1 MKNILNIVAKC
12 QRNGLHLSVNDS
24 GTDLKIKGN
33 IKNLTNTE
41 IEEIRQYKP
50 AIIQFLRSIQQS
62 TRPIIAVPEQPDYSL
77 SPAQRRLWILSQAGE
92 SNAAYN
98 MNGVYVFT
106 GAIDI
111 AALEQAF
118 EKLLERHHSLRTVF
132 RENVTGEARQVIL
145 PTGAYRFTI
154 HQQDLSLLP
163 DNEQYVKEQID
174 QDLRTP
180 FNLSTGLLLRA
191 ALYQVANS
199 RWIFSYT
206 MHHIISDGWS
216 MGILIRELTLM
227 YNSIVKKEELPL
239 QPLHIQYRDYAAW
252 KQQII
257 ADTFKKDKLYWQ
269 EQFSG
274 DLPVLSLPSDKPR
287 PAVKTFNG
295 QSYKWIIN
303 AEHSQALKALCREE
317 GATLFMGLM
326 AMVNT
331 LLYRYSGQ
339 QDIITGSPVAG
350 RDHHELEDQIG
361 FYVNTLAI
369 RNRFNA
375 TNSFVELLASV
386 KNTVL
391 QAYEHQH
398 YPFEELVEA
407 VTTQRDGSRNPL
419 FDVWVVLHNI
429 HSGPGQQQIS
439 LENFEATEYTPLQGV
454 TARYD
459 LSFSFQEVTTGIAA
473 ELVYNTDLYTAPWIG
488 RLAGH
493 FDTLFGDILKNPQK
507 KIPLLNLLP
516 VHEQQEL
523 LAGFNPVPATAP
535 PAKTIVDLFEE
546 QVAKTPD
553 DPAVVFENTVL
564 SYAALN
570 AKANQLAGHLRS
582 HYHIQP
588 NDLVAIKLE
597 RSEKM
602 IIAILGIMKSG
613 GAYVPIDLEYPHE
626 RVDFMI
632 EDSACKAVVDESLLL
647 TALQQKN
654 NSNLPAVNQPA
665 DMAYVIYTSGS
676 TGKPKGVMIGHA
688 ALVDYYY
695 GLLQVTNIQE
705 CRSFGIYS
713 TIAADL
719 GNTVIYA
726 SLLSGGALHILP
738 ISGVPA
744 TPSKKTPVPD
754 CIKIVPSH
762 WKALQS
768 QQSPCIPAKT
778 LIFGGERLSPDVIEI
793 IGKKYPGLVVYNH
806 YGPTETTIGKL
817 IDRVNIETPGSN
829 IPLGKPFGN
838 NRVYILNEYQQLMPK
853 GVAGEICIGGKGL
866 ARGYLNRPELTA
878 EKFVADPFQ
887 PGECIYRTGDTGR
900 WTDEGKIE
908 FLGRK
913 DAQVKI
919 RGYRIEPG
927 EVETALAA
935 CSGIAQAVVM
945 ATPDEKNELQL
956 VAWITTNAPV
966 DPSQLRTELIR
977 HIPAYMAPAHI
988 IPLAQFPV
996 TRNGKIDRAA
1006 LEIPGVTRTSQQLP
1020 VATPE
1025 TDIEKKLAAIWSE
1038 CLEIGIEKIGR
1049 NNSFLDL
1056 GGHSLKA
1063 IKVMLKIY
1071 EQFQIKIDLAIF
1083 FNAVT
1088 IESLGQQIENRLWV
1102 QKAPAIHT
1110 KNSSIIL

>member
-1 MKNILNIVAKC
+1 MKNILSVVAKC
-12 QRNGLHLSVNDS
+12 QRNGIHLSVNDS

-33 IKNLTNTE
+33 IKRLTDTE
-41 IEEIRQYKP
+41 IEEIRQHKP
-50 AIIQFLRSIQQS
+50 AIIQFLRSVQQS
-62 TRPIIAVPEQPDYSL
+62 WHAITAIPEQPDYSL
-77 SPAQRRLWILSQAGE
+77 SPSQRRLWILSQAGD

-118 EKLLERHHSLRTVF
+118 ERLMERHHSLRTVF
-132 RENVTGEARQVIL
+132 RENETGEARQVIL
-145 PTGAYRFTI
+145 PVGAYQFTI
-154 HQQDLSLLP
+154 HQHNVSTQP
-163 DNEQYVKEQID
+163 DKEQYIKEQID

-180 FNLSTGLLLRA
+180 FNLSAGPLLRA
-191 ALYQVANS
+191 ALYQVAVN

-216 MGILIRELTLM
+216 MGILIRELTQV
-227 YNSIVKKEELPL
+227 YNSIVNKEELPL
-239 QPLHIQYRDYAAW
+239 QPLRIQYRDYAAW
-252 KQQII
+252 KQQTI
-257 ADTFKKDKLYWQ
+257 ADTFNNDKQYWQ

-274 DLPVLSLPSDKPR
+274 ELPVLSLPSDKTR
-287 PAVKTFNG
+287 PAVKTYNG

-303 AEHSQALKALCREE
+303 AEHSRALNALCREE

-326 AMVNT
+326 ALVNT

-350 RDHHELEDQIG
+350 RDHPELEDQIG

-369 RNRFNA
+369 RNRFDA
-375 TNSFVELLASV
+375 TNSFVDLLASV

-398 YPFEELVEA
+398 YPFEELVDA
-407 VTTQRDGSRNPL
+407 VTTQRDRSRNPL

-429 HSGPGQQQIS
+429 HSGPWQQQIS
-439 LENFEATEYTPLQGV
+439 LENFEAVEYTQLQGV

-459 LSFSFQEVTTGIAA
+459 LSFSFQTVANGMAV
-473 ELVYNTDLYTAPWIG
+473 ELVYNTDLYTTSWIK

-493 FDTLFGDILKNPQK
+493 FDILLGDILKDPQK
-507 KIPLLNLLP
+507 KIPLLALLP
-516 VHEQQEL
+516 AQEEQEL
-523 LAGFNPVPATAP
+523 LAGFNPVPAVTP
-535 PAKTIVDLFEE
+535 PAKTIIELFEE
-546 QVAKTPD
+546 QVTKTPD
-553 DPAVVFENTVL
+553 EPAVVFENTVL
-564 SYAALN
+564 TYATLN

-588 NDLVAIKLE
+588 DDLVAIKLE

-602 IIAILGIMKSG
+602 IIAILGILKSG
-613 GAYVPIDLEYPHE
+613 GAYVPIDLEYPQE
-626 RVDFMI
+626 RADFMVA
-632 EDSACKAVVDESLLL
+632 DSACKAVVDESLLN
-647 TALQQKN
+647 ASQQMPHN
-654 NSNLPAVNQPA
+654 NLSLVNQPA
-665 DMAYVIYTSGS
+665 DLAYVIYTSGS

-695 GLLQVTNIQE
+695 GLLQVTNLRE

-738 ISGVPA
+738 VSGVPA
-744 TPSKKTPVPD
+744 ASSAKIPMPD

-768 QQSPCIPAKT
+768 QQALCTPAKT
-778 LIFGGERLSPDVIEI
+778 LLFGGERLSPDVIEI

-817 IDRVNIETPGSN
+817 IDRVNIETPGLH

-838 NRVYILNEYQQLMPK
+838 NRVYILNEHQQLVPK

-887 PGECIYRTGDTGR
+887 PGERIYRTGDTGR
-900 WTDEGKIE
+900 WTNEGKIE
-908 FLGRK
+908 FLGRR

-935 CSGIAQAVVM
+935 CSGITQAIVM
-945 ATPDEKNELQL
+945 AIPDKKNELQL
-956 VAWITTNAPV
+956 VAWVTTNAHV
-966 DPSQLRTELIR
+966 DPSQLRTELTR

-988 IPLAQFPV
+988 IPLHQFPV

-1006 LEIPGVTRTSQQLP
+1006 LEIPGVTGNSQQSP
-1020 VATPE
+1020 VAAPE

-1038 CLEIGIEKIGR
+1038 CLEIGIEKIGKK
-1049 NNSFLDL
+1049 NSFLDL

-1088 IESLGQQIENRLWV
+1088 IESLGQQIENRLWAQETPVV
-1102 QKAPAIHT
+1102 QA
-1110 KNSSIIL
+1110 KNRSIIL